1 MSEPTVDRETVLNMA
16 VRSQM
21 QKTQKSQMQK
31 TRVVPMVSFAG
42 DMSSSSS
49 PVVPMTP
56 KEGGFLSISALNP
69 DLNEDGQVEPWER
82 EVYQK
87 LLTADTDGSGT
98 VTAKELFGVLRKA
111 SEELREARQR
121 GGIPISDLNPD
132 ADGDGRV
139 EAWENDVFLR
149 IQDADEDR
157 SGTISV
163 KELFGV
169 IRRAAESDRQKRL
182 FRKLLVIA
190 CLGFV
195 VMLCANMA
203 LTAAVVFLAKDTVVS
218 ADGALTTPAGEM
230 VRVRCVAES

>member
-1 MSEPTVDRETVLNMA
+1 MSPAIEFATFSNAEPHFHGPKFDLSLEQDGKVERWELEVFE
-16 VRSQM
+16 RI
-21 QKTQKSQMQK
+21 KS
-31 TRVVPMVSFAG
+31 
-42 DMSSSSS
+42 
-49 PVVPMTP
+49 
-56 KEGGFLSISALNP
+56 
-69 DLNEDGQVEPWER
+69 
-82 EVYQK
+82 
-87 LLTADTDGSGT
+87 
-98 VTAKELFGVLRKA
+98 
-111 SEELREARQR
+111 
-121 GGIPISDLNPD
+121 
-132 ADGDGRV
+132 
-139 EAWENDVFLR
+139 
-149 IQDADEDR
+149 ADEDK
-157 SGTISV
+157 SGSINV